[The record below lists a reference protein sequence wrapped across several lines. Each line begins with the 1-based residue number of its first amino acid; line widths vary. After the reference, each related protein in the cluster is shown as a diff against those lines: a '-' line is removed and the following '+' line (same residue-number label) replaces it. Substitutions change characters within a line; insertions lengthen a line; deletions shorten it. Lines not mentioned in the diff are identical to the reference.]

1 MGITS
6 ETMKIHPIQ
15 LAIHQVDGVPLVSI
29 MHTDV
34 YRMRD
39 VNAPETVSVHCFI
52 EFRVI
57 EWFLKRV

>member
-6 ETMKIHPIQ
+6 ETMKIHPLQ
-15 LAIHQVDGVPLVSI
+15 VAVHQIDGMPLVTI

-39 VNAPETVSVHCFI
+39 VNAPETVCKLTLLPVPSS
-52 EFRVI
+52 
-57 EWFLKRV
+57 